1 MRPDGGDGRGARAA
15 AAQSVCNKTVDKL
28 RRMKGDGPND
38 NGNGNVERQASKLHH
53 ATRNAQRKTDDAT

>member
-1 MRPDGGDGRGARAA
+1 
-15 AAQSVCNKTVDKL
+15 
-28 RRMKGDGPND
+28 MKGDGPND